1 MTAWNNGGKGCFM
14 AVAVDRTY
22 KDLSAASGVATNS
35 ACANYLY
42 ASVPTCK
49 MRFIIFCLKYNLL

>member
-1 MTAWNNGGKGCFM
+1 MLGGGGQ
-14 AVAVDRTY
+14 
-22 KDLSAASGVATNS
+22 DLEEDPSAASGLATDS

-42 ASVPTCK
+42 VSVPTCK